1 MAYKPLPITVAKE
14 LLYLVKVMNEA
25 ITLNSPKTLSEAK
38 LMLSNFEVITS
49 EAISEAE
56 AALAPASMPAAA

>member
-1 MAYKPLPITVAKE
+1 MDLKPLPITTAKK
-14 LLYLVKVMNEA
+14 LLYLITVIHEA
-25 ITLNSPKTLSEAK
+25 VRLNPPKTLSEAR

-56 AALAPASMPAAA
+56 EALAPTPVAA

>member
-1 MAYKPLPITVAKE
+1 MAYKPLPVTVARE
-14 LLYLVKVMNEA
+14 LLYLVKVMHEA
-25 ITLNSPKTLSEAK
+25 IVLNPPKTLSEAK

-56 AALAPASMPAAA
+56 AALPEEAVAA